1 MEQQLTAFIYPFIL
15 FVVLGVVAPILLA
28 NVADKARRND
38 TEEEPSAPARAA
50 ASVKTSLYNE
60 LGGAAAID
68 AAVEV
73 FYRRVLSDA
82 YIKVFFEGIDM
93 DKQAAKQN
101 AFLTMVLGG
110 PNNYTGKDMRVGH
123 QHMVEKMG
131 LNESHFEHVLVHLR
145 STLAEL
151 GVGDEKVAEVIAV
164 ADSVRD
170 DVLNR

>member
-28 NVADKARRND
+28 GVADKARQKD
-38 TEEEPSAPARAA
+38 TGAA
-50 ASVKTSLYNE
+50 EDVPDEANEKSLYDQ
-60 LGGAAAID
+60 LGGAAAVD
-68 AAVEV
+68 AAVDI

-110 PNNYTGKDMRVGH
+110 PNHYTGKDMRVGH
-123 QHMVEKMG
+123 QHLVEKMG
-131 LNESHFEHVLVHLR
+131 LNESHFEHVLAHLR

-151 GVGDEKVAEVIAV
+151 GVGDEKVAEVIAI

>member
-15 FVVLGVVAPILLA
+15 FVVLGVVAPVLLA
-28 NVADKARRND
+28 NVADKAARRKD
-38 TEEEPSAPARAA
+38 DDAGLSPVAASAP
-50 ASVKTSLYNE
+50 VEKSLYDQ
-60 LGGAAAID
+60 LGGAAAVD
-68 AAVEV
+68 AAVDI

-123 QHMVEKMG
+123 KHLVEKMG
-131 LNESHFEHVLVHLR
+131 LNESHFEHVLAHLR